1 MQLRPG
7 IQLQSIMKSMKD
19 VVLPALD
26 PGNKLALEQGQ
37 LIMGMLSIL
46 SQRLPLEYRFDC
58 DELGRLLEMS
68 RRFGEQARGGGE
80 TTAALKALAASTA
93 HAADVLERA
102 RAEPGEVYQAVKE
115 LRAKTSDVVQSVFK
129 DGETASRTAVRKS
142 VLATAAEQL
151 QRDRAWLIGQGW
163 EPDPNSIPPIESL
176 IAARTAK
183 A

>member
-26 PGNKLALEQGQ
+26 PSNKLALEQGQ
-37 LIMGMLSIL
+37 LIMGMLNIL

-58 DELGRLLEMS
+58 DELGRLLELS
-68 RRFGEQARGGGE
+68 RRLGEQAKGGGK
-80 TTAALKALAASTA
+80 TTAALKTLATSTT
-93 HAADVLERA
+93 HGADVLERA
-102 RAEPGEVYQAVKE
+102 RAEPGEVYEAVKE

-129 DGETASRTAVRKS
+129 DGEAASRTAVRKS
-142 VLATAAEQL
+142 VLAISAEQL

-163 EPDPNSIPPIESL
+163 EPDSKSIPPIESL
-176 IAARTAK
+176 ITARTAK